1 MSSPILDLIEEN
13 NDRMN
18 EILRDLEEVSTT
30 KIGLDIRAGHVFVS
44 HEGIIAHNQERRVL
58 DYYGGFEYVSKEH
71 VHVLGDY
78 TFYSRY
84 DDRVEEAVRYYMG
97 EQDEAEEDTEEEI

>member
-44 HEGIIAHNQERRVL
+44 LSLIHI
-58 DYYGGFEYVSKEH
+58 
-71 VHVLGDY
+71 
-78 TFYSRY
+78 
-84 DDRVEEAVRYYMG
+84 
-97 EQDEAEEDTEEEI
+97 